1 MTHEPPNQKGR
12 WAEFQAPGE
21 SSEPR
26 ASKVDRWLDDLDRHA
41 ADAAFI
47 VSKGRD
53 RYDEESLEGRLLRN
67 AAERV
72 LINVATVAE
81 RLPDAFK
88 ARYPDVDWRGLKLM
102 RNLVAHHARGGGRY
116 LPLVLVMAQDYAQ
129 VLGQTIHS
137 LAPGIPLLVIDQ
149 VGLGEG
155 DYIDIGLPMLDGR
168 AVPLS
173 IKTLVFY
180 D

>member
-1 MTHEPPNQKGR
+1 MTHEPPDQKGR

-102 RNLVAHHARGGGRY
+102 RNLVAHHYDKVQGGVMWTALEHRIPELLTSLGRD
-116 LPLVLVMAQDYAQ
+116 P
-129 VLGQTIHS
+129 
-137 LAPGIPLLVIDQ
+137 
-149 VGLGEG
+149 E
-155 DYIDIGLPMLDGR
+155 R
-168 AVPLS
+168 
-173 IKTLVFY
+173 
-180 D
+180 